1 MKNKISSYLLLCFLI
16 LFNINNLDANE
27 LTFDT
32 SEISVSANGNIINA
46 TNGIAILKNENIK
59 IIADNFV
66 YDKIA
71 STLNA
76 SGNVQIVSLEN
87 DLLISAKNINYNI
100 TDNKI
105 ISKQSSNIK
114 DNQGNLILMKEFIYD
129 LDDNL
134 VKLNKVKVIEYS
146 YPCYPR

>member
-114 DNQGNLILMKEFIYD
+114 DNQGNLILMKEFILD